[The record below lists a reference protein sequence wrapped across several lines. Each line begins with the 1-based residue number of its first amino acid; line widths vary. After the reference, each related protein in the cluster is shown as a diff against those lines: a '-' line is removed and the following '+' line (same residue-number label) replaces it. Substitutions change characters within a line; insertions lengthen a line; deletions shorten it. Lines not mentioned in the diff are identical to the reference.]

1 MTKFLIE
8 ANGQKFEVEA
18 PDEATALAAFAEETG
33 ISPEAQE
40 PTAQQRYDTALEA
53 IRPIGFGNF
62 SDEQFQQFA
71 QDKLGPVSPG
81 DMFRSAQV
89 FGFGDELASTSSALT
104 DSLFRG
110 QDFGQ
115 SWQAW
120 QELNAAREA
129 LGREQNGL
137 LGTVAEVGGGLLSMA
152 PARAAVQAA
161 VSGVPQVATR
171 APSLLKTAAAS
182 GATGAGLGALYGF
195 GATDGDAG
203 ERGWGAATGGALGGV
218 VGTAAPVVAETIG
231 TVAGN
236 LLNRGA
242 SNQAA
247 RQIGM
252 SPEAAR
258 FTQTRLAADDAL
270 GPAGQARM
278 AQAGNEAMLVDA
290 GDSAR
295 NTLDLAIQSSGR
307 AGAVARDAIGQR
319 VTRDAGAIQ
328 AALDQTLGAPGGV
341 NAARA
346 AVRDSTAGA
355 RSSAYSDA
363 YAQPIDYSSQSGQ
376 LLDELLTRVDP
387 AVIRRANALMRTRGE
402 QSAQIMAQIGDDGSV
417 TFLRQPDVRQID
429 YITRAL
435 NEEAQAGIGM
445 GAMGGQT
452 SLGSSLEQLSNEM
465 RTVLRNHVPE
475 YNAALLEGQDAIQQ
489 SQAIQRGYDLLRPS
503 VTRETVEEWTRG
515 MSPEARQ
522 GMLRGVRSK
531 FDDTLANV
539 SRAVSDGDMEA
550 REAIKALRDLSP
562 RAAREKLALA
572 IGDDVEANR
581 LFDEIDRATRSFE
594 LRAGVAD
601 NSRTF
606 QRQEGNRQLN
616 NIADPDGP
624 VEALQK
630 GAPLD
635 ATRRIIQALT
645 GRTPERALQQ
655 KDAILEQVVRA
666 LTAQGPQAQQTAQ
679 ALQRLGNGTARA
691 NDVARALSG
700 LRVLSGPAA
709 NLSSQQLQGSQR

>member
-1 MTKFLIE
+1 
-8 ANGQKFEVEA
+8 
-18 PDEATALAAFAEETG
+18 
-33 ISPEAQE
+33 
-40 PTAQQRYDTALEA
+40 
-53 IRPIGFGNF
+53 
-62 SDEQFQQFA
+62 
-71 QDKLGPVSPG
+71 
-81 DMFRSAQV
+81 
-89 FGFGDELASTSSALT
+89 
-104 DSLFRG
+104 
-110 QDFGQ
+110 
-115 SWQAW
+115 
-120 QELNAAREA
+120 
-129 LGREQNGL
+129 
-137 LGTVAEVGGGLLSMA
+137 
-152 PARAAVQAA
+152 
-161 VSGVPQVATR
+161 
-171 APSLLKTAAAS
+171 
-182 GATGAGLGALYGF
+182 
-195 GATDGDAG
+195 
-203 ERGWGAATGGALGGV
+203 
-218 VGTAAPVVAETIG
+218 
-231 TVAGN
+231 
-236 LLNRGA
+236 
-242 SNQAA
+242 
-247 RQIGM
+247 M

-270 GPAGQARM
+270 GPAGQQRM

-319 VTRDAGAIQ
+319 VGRDAQAIQ
-328 AALDQTLGAPGGV
+328 AALDQTLGQPGGV

-452 SLGSSLEQLSNEM
+452 TLGSSLEQLSNEM

-522 GMLRGVRSK
+522 GMLQGVRSK

-539 SRAVSDGDMEA
+539 TRAVSDGDMEA

-606 QRQEGNRQLN
+606 QRQEGNRQLTD
-616 NIADPDGP
+616 IADPDGP
-624 VEALQK
+624 IEALQK

-635 ATRRIIQALT
+635 ATKRVIQALT

-666 LTAQGPQAQQTAQ
+666 LTAQGPQALQTAQ

-700 LRVLSGPAA
+700 LRVLGGPAA